1 MLRTIRFFLS
11 SRKSWTIP
19 YVIFSAVFVIL
30 PLLLIVVYAFMDDAG
45 HFTLGNFAKF
55 FAHPEA
61 INTFVYSIGVAII
74 TTVVC
79 ILLGYP
85 AAYILTQTRM
95 KYASTVVVLF
105 ILPMWVNILIRTL
118 ATVALFDFMNVSL
131 GEGALIF
138 GMVYNFLP
146 FMIYP
151 IYNTLQ
157 KLDKSYVEAAQ
168 DLGANPMQV
177 FFKAVLPLSMP
188 GIVSGILMVFM
199 PTISTFAIA
208 ELLTMN
214 NIKLF
219 GTTIQE
225 NINNSMWN
233 YGAALSLIMLFL
245 IGATTLLASDDKDL
259 WLLLLLLYA
268 PIFIIMIYSF
278 TEAKVL
284 GNWTG
289 FSTKLYSSLFVAGTH
304 HSLTNA
310 LVNTLSIAFI
320 AATVSTLLGSITAI
334 GIFNLRPRA
343 RKAISFVNNIPI
355 LNGDIIIGISLF
367 LLFVSLGIPQ
377 GYTTV
382 VLAHITF
389 CTPYVVLS
397 VLPRLK
403 QMNPNIYEAA
413 LDLGATPMQALR
425 KVIVPEILPG
435 MISGFMLAVTLSID
449 DFAVTVFTIG
459 NEGLETLSTYIYA
472 DARKGGLTPELRP
485 LSTIIFVLVLVL
497 LVIINRRA
505 GKKKEV

>member
-85 AAYILTQTRM
+85 AAYILTQMRM

-245 IGATTLLASDDKDL
+245 IGATTLLASDDKDHN
-259 WLLLLLLYA
+259 
-268 PIFIIMIYSF
+268 
-278 TEAKVL
+278 EAKGL

-497 LVIINRRA
+497 LVIINRHA
-505 GKKKEV
+505 SKKKEV